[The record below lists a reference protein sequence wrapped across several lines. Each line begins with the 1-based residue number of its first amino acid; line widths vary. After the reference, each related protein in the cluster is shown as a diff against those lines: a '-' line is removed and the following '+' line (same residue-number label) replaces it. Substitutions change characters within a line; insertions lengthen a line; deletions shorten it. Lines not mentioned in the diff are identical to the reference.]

1 VRPGDELTLC
11 ITVLA
16 SRISSAGTVGIVRWR
31 LEVTNQDDI
40 RVLNLI
46 ATSFFNVPEARQWYA
61 TGGTLHRRGL
71 DSNDDIREG

>member
-1 VRPGDELTLC
+1 
-11 ITVLA
+11 
-16 SRISSAGTVGIVRWR
+16 
-31 LEVTNQDDI
+31 
-40 RVLNLI
+40 VLNLI